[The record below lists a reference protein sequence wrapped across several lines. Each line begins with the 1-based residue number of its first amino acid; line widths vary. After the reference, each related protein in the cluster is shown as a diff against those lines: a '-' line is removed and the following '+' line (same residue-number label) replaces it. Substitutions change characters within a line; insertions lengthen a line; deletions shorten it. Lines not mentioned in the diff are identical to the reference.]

1 MSIHIGKIIE
11 SIVTEKRITQKEFGN
26 LINRHEKTVPDIFKR
41 STITVDLLIAISN
54 ALKVD
59 LFSFYYQEEPLKT
72 LRNDEITRL
81 TKEIDRLYD
90 VIRQL
95 EKDLVQKDKLINSQE
110 EFITMAKERI
120 AEYKKKEI

>member
-90 VIRQL
+90 AIRQL

>member
-11 SIVTEKRITQKEFGN
+11 GLVEDKRLTQKEFGN
-26 LINRHEKTVPDIFKR
+26 LINKHEKTVPDIFKR
-41 STITVDLLIAISN
+41 STIAVDLLIAISN

-59 LFSFYYQEEPLKT
+59 LFSFYYQEEPLKS
-72 LRNDEITRL
+72 LRNDEITIL
-81 TKEIDRLYD
+81 NNENDRLHN

-110 EFITMAKERI
+110 EYITIAKERM
-120 AEYKKKEI
+120 AEYKKKEQ

>member
-26 LINRHEKTVPDIFKR
+26 LINKHEKTVPDIFKR

-90 VIRQL
+90 AIRQL
-95 EKDLVQKDKLINSQE
+95 EKELVQKDKLINSQE